1 MKKPLR
7 SNYEK
12 GTSLWAVRRAQWRA
26 LGLTDADME
35 KPKIAVVNTS
45 SELAICFS
53 HLDGVAKIVKEA
65 IREAGG
71 LPFEI
76 RTTAPSDF
84 IHSAGH
90 RGNYILPMRDLITN
104 DIETQVEG
112 AKLDG
117 MICLTSCDKT
127 VPGHLMAAARLNIP
141 THPGDRRL
149 SGQRASFT
157 IITSTSRKCFSARA
171 ITSPESCRSTTS
183 SA

>member
-1 MKKPLR
+1 M
-7 SNYEK
+7 
-12 GTSLWAVRRAQWRA
+12 
-26 LGLTDADME
+26 
-35 KPKIAVVNTS
+35 NTS

-104 DIETQVEG
+104 DIECQVEG

-141 THPGDRRL
+141 TLLVIG
-149 SGQRASFT
+149 G
-157 IITSTSRKCFSARA
+157 
-171 ITSPESCRSTTS
+171 
-183 SA
+183 